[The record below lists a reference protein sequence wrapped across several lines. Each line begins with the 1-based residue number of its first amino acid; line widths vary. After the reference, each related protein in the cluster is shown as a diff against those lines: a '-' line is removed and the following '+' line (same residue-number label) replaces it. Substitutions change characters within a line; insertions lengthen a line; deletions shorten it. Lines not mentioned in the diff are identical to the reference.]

1 MMALRDIGYMLR
13 LRILAEKGLSWKK
26 CFNII
31 MLWEF
36 ASTILPSAVGGTTV
50 AAFFIYKRFFIISV
64 IFIILSTFCD
74 MFDGWLARA
83 TKQETKFGKIYDVA
97 MDKYVEGF
105 IGLSLAFI
113 MPPFILSGYVWA
125 ILGTFGSIIISVI
138 SNAALQVTNEKVFKF
153 MSRSDR
159 GLILVLGLLVASQF
173 GDIILTYTA
182 ILLTL
187 FSHLTI
193 VLMLFSYKKVL
204 KNK

>member
-1 MMALRDIGYMLR
+1 MIDLLKSRLYNTSLKKIIDILNKLKIKPNQLTTFGL
-13 LRILAEKGLSWKK
+13 LFGIL
-26 CFNII
+26 
-31 MLWEF
+31 
-36 ASTILPSAVGGTTV
+36 

-193 VLMLFSYKKVL
+193 VLMLFS
-204 KNK
+204 